1 MISDGHEKRLV
12 KDNPRRV
19 QLMEHEILTM
29 VFPLGFVGNSA
40 LRDFVWFILFLKMFL
55 IIAES
60 SLFTREYLCIIRLK
74 VKLTFNIVGCRRYR
88 EPTCEQRF
96 EEIYK

>member
-29 VFPLGFVGNSA
+29 VFPLGFVGSNV
-40 LRDFVWFILFLKMFL
+40 LRDFVLFILFLKMLL

-60 SLFTREYLCIIRLK
+60 SPFTREYLCIIRLK
-74 VKLTFNIVGCRRYR
+74 IKVTFNIVGCRRYR

-96 EEIYK
+96 QEIYK